1 MVASKAYIIELGC
14 EGLQDLKERGWIMK
28 KMMRLKR
35 SLNKYKWLLL
45 MTLPGIVYLFIN
57 NYIPMY
63 GVILAFKN
71 YNYVDGIWGSAWA
84 GLDNFKFLFNSQDAY
99 VITRNTFLYNF
110 VFIILNLIL
119 AVLVALLINEIR
131 DKVISR
137 FYQSTFLLPHVIS
150 MVVVAYLVYS
160 FLNVDS
166 GLINSLLIKW
176 FGSEAISWYG
186 EPKYWPYI
194 LVIVN
199 AWKNVGYLSII
210 YFASIIGIDKEY
222 YEAATIDGASKW
234 KQMTRITIPL
244 IAPIITTMTL
254 LAVSGI
260 LRSDF
265 GLFYQVPMNTGALI
279 PTTNTIDT
287 FVYRAMIQSGDIG
300 MSTAAGFYQSVV
312 CFVLILVANAAVRRI
327 NKRDAL
333 F

>member
-1 MVASKAYIIELGC
+1 MQEAVQLDRNAVSPAKIRRVSAFRR
-14 EGLQDLKERGWIMK
+14 QLK
-28 KMMRLKR
+28 
-35 SLNKYKWLLL
+35 KYKWLLL
-45 MTLPGIVYLFIN
+45 MTLPGVIYLFIN

-71 YNYVDGIWGSAWA
+71 YNYVDGIWGSEWA

-110 VFIILNLIL
+110 VFIVLNLVL
-119 AVLVALLINEIR
+119 AVLAALLINEIR
-131 DKVISR
+131 DKVITR
-137 FYQSTFLLPHVIS
+137 FYQSTFLLPHIIS

-160 FLNVDS
+160 FLNVES
-166 GLINSLLIKW
+166 GLVNRLIAKW
-176 FGSEAISWYG
+176 FGAEAVSWYG
-186 EPKYWPYI
+186 EPRYWPYI

-199 AWKNVGYLSII
+199 AWKNVGYLSVI
-210 YFASIIGIDKEY
+210 YFAAIIGIDKEY

-244 IAPIITTMTL
+244 ITPVLTTMTL

-287 FVYRAMIQSGDIG
+287 FVYRAMTQSGDIG
-300 MSTAAGFYQSVV
+300 MSSAAGFYQSVV
-312 CFVLILVANAAVRRI
+312 CFVLILAANAAVRRI

>member
-1 MVASKAYIIELGC
+1 M
-14 EGLQDLKERGWIMK
+14 RGSSHLRK
-28 KMMRLKR
+28 RLK
-35 SLNKYKWLLL
+35 KYKWLLL

-57 NYIPMY
+57 NYVPMY

-84 GLDNFKFLFNSQDAY
+84 GFDNFKFLFNSQDAY
-99 VITRNTFLYNF
+99 IITRNTFLYNF
-110 VFIILNLIL
+110 VFIVLNLVL
-119 AVLVALLINEIR
+119 AVLIALLINEIK
-131 DKVISR
+131 DKAISR
-137 FYQSTFLLPHVIS
+137 FYQSTFLLPHIIS

-166 GLINSLLIKW
+166 GLVNRLLVNW
-176 FGSEAISWYG
+176 FGSESVSWYG

-222 YEAATIDGASKW
+222 YEAATIDGATKW

-244 IAPIITTMTL
+244 ILPVITTMTL

-312 CFVLILVANAAVRRI
+312 CLVLILVANTAVRRI

>member
-1 MVASKAYIIELGC
+1 MQEAVQLDRNAVSPVKIRRVSVFRR
-14 EGLQDLKERGWIMK
+14 QLK
-28 KMMRLKR
+28 
-35 SLNKYKWLLL
+35 KYKWLLL
-45 MTLPGIVYLFIN
+45 MTLPGVIYLFIN

-71 YNYVDGIWGSAWA
+71 YNYVDGIWGSEWA

-110 VFIILNLIL
+110 VFIVLNLVL
-119 AVLVALLINEIR
+119 AVLAALLINEIR
-131 DKVISR
+131 DKVITR
-137 FYQSTFLLPHVIS
+137 FYQSTFLLPHIIS

-160 FLNVDS
+160 FLNVES
-166 GLINSLLIKW
+166 GLVNRLIAKW
-176 FGSEAISWYG
+176 FGAEAVSWYG
-186 EPKYWPYI
+186 ESRYWPYI

-199 AWKNVGYLSII
+199 AWKNVGYLSVI
-210 YFASIIGIDKEY
+210 YFAAIIGIDKEY

-244 IAPIITTMTL
+244 ITPVLTTMTL

-287 FVYRAMIQSGDIG
+287 FVYRAMTQSGDIG
-300 MSTAAGFYQSVV
+300 MSSAAGFYQSVV
-312 CFVLILVANAAVRRI
+312 CFVLILAANAAVRRI

>member
-1 MVASKAYIIELGC
+1 MKAAETAPLLNKSAHQAVA
-14 EGLQDLKERGWIMK
+14 K
-28 KMMRLKR
+28 KQGHFIR
-35 SLNKYKWLLL
+35 SLKKYKWLLL
-45 MTLPGIVYLFIN
+45 MTLPGVVYLFIN

-71 YNYVDGIWGSAWA
+71 LNYAKGIWGSDWV
-84 GLDNFKFLFNSQDAY
+84 GLDNFKFLFNSDTAY

-110 VFIILNLIL
+110 AFIILNLVL
-119 AVLVALLINEIR
+119 ALFVALTINEIK

-137 FYQSTFLLPHVIS
+137 FYQSTFLLPHIIS

-160 FLNVDS
+160 FLNAES
-166 GLINSLLIKW
+166 GLVNRLLVKW
-176 FGSEAISWYG
+176 FHVDPISWYSEAG
-186 EPKYWPYI
+186 YWPYI
-194 LVIVN
+194 LIIVN

-210 YFASIIGIDKEY
+210 YFASIIGIDKEF

-234 KQMTRITIPL
+234 KQMTRITLPL

-254 LAVSGI
+254 LSVSGI

-287 FVYRAMIQSGDIG
+287 FVYRAMIGSGDIG
-300 MSTAAGFYQSVV
+300 MSAAAGFYQSAA
-312 CFVLILVANAAVRRI
+312 CFVLILVANAAVRRV
-327 NKRDAL
+327 NKQDAL

>member
-1 MVASKAYIIELGC
+1 MQEAVQLDRNAVRQAKILRVSTFRR
-14 EGLQDLKERGWIMK
+14 QLK
-28 KMMRLKR
+28 
-35 SLNKYKWLLL
+35 KYKWLLL
-45 MTLPGIVYLFIN
+45 MTLPGVIYLFIN

-71 YNYVDGIWGSAWA
+71 YNYVDGIWGSEWA

-110 VFIILNLIL
+110 VFIVLNLVL
-119 AVLVALLINEIR
+119 AVLAALLINEIR
-131 DKVISR
+131 DKVITR
-137 FYQSTFLLPHVIS
+137 FYQSTFLLPHIIS

-160 FLNVDS
+160 FLNVES
-166 GLINSLLIKW
+166 GLVNRLIAKW
-176 FGSEAISWYG
+176 FGAEAVSWYG
-186 EPKYWPYI
+186 EPRYWPYI

-199 AWKNVGYLSII
+199 AWKNVGYLSVI
-210 YFASIIGIDKEY
+210 YFAAIIGIDKEY

-244 IAPIITTMTL
+244 IMPVITTMTL

-287 FVYRAMIQSGDIG
+287 FVYRAMTQSGDIG
-300 MSTAAGFYQSVV
+300 MSSAAGFYQSAV
-312 CFVLILVANAAVRRI
+312 CFVLILAANAAVRRI

>member
-1 MVASKAYIIELGC
+1 MQEAVQLDRNAVNPAKIRRVSTFRG
-14 EGLQDLKERGWIMK
+14 QLK
-28 KMMRLKR
+28 
-35 SLNKYKWLLL
+35 KYKWLLL
-45 MTLPGIVYLFIN
+45 MTLPGVIYLFIN

-71 YNYVDGIWGSAWA
+71 YNYVDGIWGSEWA

-110 VFIILNLIL
+110 VFIVLNLVL
-119 AVLVALLINEIR
+119 AVLAALLINEIR
-131 DKVISR
+131 DKVITR
-137 FYQSTFLLPHVIS
+137 FYQSTFLLPNIIS

-160 FLNVDS
+160 FLNVES
-166 GLINSLLIKW
+166 GLVNRLIAKW
-176 FGSEAISWYG
+176 FGAEAVSWYG
-186 EPKYWPYI
+186 EPRYWPYI

-199 AWKNVGYLSII
+199 AWKNVGYLSVI
-210 YFASIIGIDKEY
+210 YFAAIIGIDKEY

-244 IAPIITTMTL
+244 ITPVITTMTL

-287 FVYRAMIQSGDIG
+287 FVYRAMTQSGDIG
-300 MSTAAGFYQSVV
+300 MSSAAGFYQSVV
-312 CFVLILVANAAVRRI
+312 CFVLILAANAAVRRI

>member
-1 MVASKAYIIELGC
+1 MLR
-14 EGLQDLKERGWIMK
+14 RGWN
-28 KMMRLKR
+28 MRNTSYLRR
-35 SLNKYKWLLL
+35 SLKKYKWLLL
-45 MTLPGIVYLFIN
+45 MTLPGVVYLFIN

-71 YNYVDGIWGSAWA
+71 YNYVDGIWGSEWA
-84 GLDNFKFLFNSQDAY
+84 GLDNFKFLFNSENAY

-110 VFIILNLIL
+110 VFIVLNL
-119 AVLVALLINEIR
+119 VLSVFVALLINEIK

-137 FYQSTFLLPHVIS
+137 FYQSTFLLPHIIS

-166 GLINSLLIKW
+166 GLVNRLLIKW
-176 FGSEAISWYG
+176 FGAEAVSWYG

-244 IAPIITTMTL
+244 ILPVITTMTL

-287 FVYRAMIQSGDIG
+287 FVYRAMVQSGDIG

>member
-1 MVASKAYIIELGC
+1 MKAYILELGC

-131 DKVISR
+131 DKLISR

>member
-1 MVASKAYIIELGC
+1 
-14 EGLQDLKERGWIMK
+14 MK

-110 VFIILNLIL
+110 VFIILNLVL

>member
-1 MVASKAYIIELGC
+1 
-14 EGLQDLKERGWIMK
+14 
-28 KMMRLKR
+28 MRRLSHLRK

-71 YNYVDGIWGSAWA
+71 YNYVDGIWGSEWA

-99 VITRNTFLYNF
+99 IITRNTFLYNF
-110 VFIILNLIL
+110 VFIVLNLVL
-119 AVLVALLINEIR
+119 SVLVALLINEIK

-137 FYQSTFLLPHVIS
+137 FYQSTFLLPHIIS

-160 FLNVDS
+160 FLNADS
-166 GLINSLLIKW
+166 GLVNRLLIKW
-176 FGSEAISWYG
+176 FGAEAISWYG

-210 YFASIIGIDKEY
+210 YFASIIGIDREY
-222 YEAATIDGASKW
+222 YEAATIDGANKW

-244 IAPIITTMTL
+244 ILPVIITMTL
-254 LAVSGI
+254 LAISGI

-312 CFVLILVANAAVRRI
+312 CFVLILAANTAVRRI

>member
-1 MVASKAYIIELGC
+1 MKTLPN
-14 EGLQDLKERGWIMK
+14 LKK
-28 KMMRLKR
+28 SLK
-35 SLNKYKWLLL
+35 KYKWLLL

-99 VITRNTFLYNF
+99 IITRNTFLYNF
-110 VFIILNLIL
+110 VFIVLNLVM
-119 AVLVALLINEIR
+119 AVLVALLINEIK

-137 FYQSTFLLPHVIS
+137 FYQSTFLLPHIIS

-166 GLINSLLIKW
+166 GLINRLLTKW
-176 FGSEAISWYG
+176 FGAEAISWYG

-244 IAPIITTMTL
+244 ILPVITTMTL

>member
-1 MVASKAYIIELGC
+1 M
-14 EGLQDLKERGWIMK
+14 RGSSHLRK
-28 KMMRLKR
+28 RLK
-35 SLNKYKWLLL
+35 KYKWLLL

-57 NYIPMY
+57 NYVPMY

-84 GLDNFKFLFNSQDAY
+84 GFDNFKFLFNSQDAY
-99 VITRNTFLYNF
+99 IITRNTFLYNF
-110 VFIILNLIL
+110 VFIVLNLVL
-119 AVLVALLINEIR
+119 AVLVALLINEIK
-131 DKVISR
+131 DKAISR
-137 FYQSTFLLPHVIS
+137 FYQSTFLLPHIIS

-166 GLINSLLIKW
+166 GLVNRLLIHW
-176 FGSEAISWYG
+176 FGSEAVSWYG

-210 YFASIIGIDKEY
+210 YFASIIGIDKDY
-222 YEAATIDGASKW
+222 YEAATIDGATKW

-244 IAPIITTMTL
+244 ILPVITTMTL

-312 CFVLILVANAAVRRI
+312 CLVLILVANTAVRRI

>member
-1 MVASKAYIIELGC
+1 MRSAT
-14 EGLQDLKERGWIMK
+14 QK
-28 KMMRLKR
+28 KQSNLVR
-35 SLNKYKWLLL
+35 SLKKYKWLLL
-45 MTLPGIVYLFIN
+45 MTLPGVIYLFIN

-71 YNYVDGIWGSAWA
+71 LNYAKGLWGSDWV
-84 GLDNFKFLFNSQDAY
+84 GFDNFKFLFNSPDAY
-99 VITRNTFLYNF
+99 LITRNTFLYNIT
-110 VFIILNLIL
+110 FIILNLIM
-119 AVLVALLINEIR
+119 AVGVALLINEIK

-137 FYQSTFLLPHVIS
+137 FYQSTFLLPHIIS

-160 FLNVDS
+160 FLNVES
-166 GLINSLLIKW
+166 GMVNRLLMKW
-176 FGSEAISWYG
+176 LHIDAISWYS
-186 EPKYWPYI
+186 EADYWPYI

-244 IAPIITTMTL
+244 IAPVITTMTL

-300 MSTAAGFYQSVV
+300 MSSAAGIYQSVV
-312 CFVLILVANAAVRRI
+312 CFVLILVANAAVRKI

>member
-1 MVASKAYIIELGC
+1 MQEAVQLDRNAVSPAKIRRVSTFRR
-14 EGLQDLKERGWIMK
+14 QLK
-28 KMMRLKR
+28 
-35 SLNKYKWLLL
+35 KYKWLLL
-45 MTLPGIVYLFIN
+45 MTLPGVIYLFIN

-71 YNYVDGIWGSAWA
+71 YNYVDGIWGSEWA
-84 GLDNFKFLFNSQDAY
+84 GLGNFKFLFNSQDAY

-110 VFIILNLIL
+110 VFIVLNLVL
-119 AVLVALLINEIR
+119 AVLAALLINEIR
-131 DKVISR
+131 DKVITR
-137 FYQSTFLLPHVIS
+137 FYQSTFLLPHIIS

-160 FLNVDS
+160 FLNVES
-166 GLINSLLIKW
+166 GLVNRLIAKW
-176 FGSEAISWYG
+176 FGAEAVSWYG
-186 EPKYWPYI
+186 EPRYWPYI

-199 AWKNVGYLSII
+199 AWKNVGYLSVI
-210 YFASIIGIDKEY
+210 YFAAIIGIDKEY

-244 IAPIITTMTL
+244 ITPVLTTMTL

-287 FVYRAMIQSGDIG
+287 FVYRAMTQSGDIG
-300 MSTAAGFYQSVV
+300 MSSAAGFYQSVV
-312 CFVLILVANAAVRRI
+312 CFVLILAANTAVRRI

>member
-1 MVASKAYIIELGC
+1 
-14 EGLQDLKERGWIMK
+14 
-28 KMMRLKR
+28 MRRLSHLRK

-71 YNYVDGIWGSAWA
+71 YNYVDGIWGSEWA

-99 VITRNTFLYNF
+99 IITRNTFLYNF
-110 VFIILNLIL
+110 VFIVLNLVL
-119 AVLVALLINEIR
+119 SVLVALLINEIK

-137 FYQSTFLLPHVIS
+137 FYQSTFLLPNIIS

-160 FLNVDS
+160 FLNADS
-166 GLINSLLIKW
+166 GLVNRLLIKW
-176 FGSEAISWYG
+176 FGAEAISWYG

-222 YEAATIDGASKW
+222 YEAATIDGANKW

-244 IAPIITTMTL
+244 ILPVIITMTL
-254 LAVSGI
+254 LAISGI

-265 GLFYQVPMNTGALI
+265 G
-279 PTTNTIDT
+279 
-287 FVYRAMIQSGDIG
+287 
-300 MSTAAGFYQSVV
+300 
-312 CFVLILVANAAVRRI
+312 
-327 NKRDAL
+327 
-333 F
+333 